1 MDQDEWSD
9 MNCFTWKP
17 YNHFSVDGPASL
29 SYKLEYK
36 NIYNMG
42 YGVLWDFIFLLSHS
56 CWFFSHQ
63 FI

>member
-1 MDQDEWSD
+1 MSDQIWTALSE
-9 MNCFTWKP
+9 NLIAI
-17 YNHFSVDGPASL
+17 FSVDGPAAL

-36 NIYNMG
+36 NIYNTG
-42 YGVLWDFIFLLSHS
+42 SGVLWDFIFLLSHS